1 MSPQNYGL
9 LLFLVF
15 MLVAPGV
22 KTGRRLLSEFE
33 HSGPLNLS
41 HLAIDSG
48 RGGQVYL
55 AGANVLYQLDDL
67 LRLRHRVSTGPVLDS
82 HLCGASGCSGD
93 NTNSSGLQNTDNYNK
108 VLAVDKRDDQL
119 IACGSVR
126 QGSCTKYPLPDI
138 SSDQAEVVLEAVGA
152 NNPTASTFGFIGPQR
167 YNAWSNSDVLYVGT
181 TFTNHGDYRHDVPAI
196 SSRNLYDLKFA
207 EFSFSKQSLLRID
220 VKYRDHFLVDYI
232 HGFNSS
238 SHVYFVTVQKKSY
251 LPGEAEA
258 GYITRISRSCITDA
272 NFDTYS
278 EVTLECHAGSGGENY
293 NLVQSAVTV
302 PASRRIADD
311 LGIQEGDTVLL
322 ALFSPG
328 ESQTSTPQPLSG
340 VCVYSLPYID
350 KLFDQNIHMCFN
362 GTMQHRNLP
371 YISGPVDEGKCPSA
385 GSSGNIFSFCEAA
398 LKISGPS
405 PIVQQIGL
413 DLMTETGLAT
423 AITGTTVGNNLVAI
437 VGTQR
442 GEIIKVLIA
451 EHQAMVVDRFIAV
464 KGEPILSGTRMHQ
477 NNVDLLILTTRRLQ
491 RIKIADCTQLNF
503 CGECLNKR
511 DPFCGWCSLQNEC
524 TTEDNCRGAGI
535 VDRRFSGRPWLS
547 LGAKHQ
553 CVHLE
558 NITPSSIAITEMTNI
573 SLQISSLPELPT
585 TDQYQ
590 CVYDNHLTMRATKVP
605 GGLVCPPPPLASRPP
620 IPKHTDHV
628 TVTLAV
634 TSRHAAK
641 EFVST
646 NIMLFNCNTHST
658 CLDCVDSLWACAW
671 CIYSNR
677 CSHMSS
683 SSSSCKEA
691 IVSSDTSVF
700 QLLQDN
706 PSQLI
711 SYGEQFCPRV
721 ELATAL
727 FVPNNVP
734 QELALIVTNLPTDL
748 EVPGDTNFLCQV
760 EIEAA
765 KFRVPAILQGNKVI
779 CERTTY
785 RYESHLSQ
793 YNASI
798 SVVWGRDNVVDR
810 TNITLYKC
818 ELVGSYRGHP
828 DCSLCMTRAA
838 DLGCVWCGSG
848 CEFTKACPVGQSDVC
863 PKPRIDVV
871 KPLSGPIDGGTT
883 ITIEGSNLAMGMAQL
898 KGRVMVGNSP
908 CTVTNYQVSVRIECR
923 TSKVFGETDLPVRL
937 RGDNGIIESSVKF
950 RYREIVLDAVTPK
963 YGPVSGGT
971 LIAIEGMNL
980 NIGSSIL
987 VYLDNLPCEVNLNQV
1002 SSTRITCV
1010 TSPAPAPMDVKDVIV
1025 IIDDARRT
1033 LASPF
1038 RYTQD
1043 PSIIEVKPKWSFIS
1057 GGRILT
1063 VHGKNLDTVEQPFIA
1078 ALDDRGVGVGRS
1090 PCVVISSTQMDCPSP
1105 AIVTAAAQLASI
1117 QDTSQV
1123 RDNRDREARI
1133 TPVTVG
1139 FEMDQVKSVLNL
1151 VEFAPDVNSEILYVA
1166 DPIYYKFKHNEK
1178 SYKGDALVIEGYNL
1192 NLAADEND
1200 VDVRIGMEKCNVT
1213 SLTAT
1218 QMLCIPPQVA
1228 PKPLHASHPEVVI
1241 YVGRNLKYEIG
1252 LLRYDIG
1259 PSFTIP
1265 PEVIGGIGAAAAL
1278 TLFIAIAFMII
1289 YKHKSSQAERE
1300 YKRIQIQMDTLENNV
1315 RSECKQAFAELQTDM
1330 TDLTMD
1336 LEVSGIPLLDHRT
1349 FVMKVFF
1356 PGVGD
1361 HPLFVDPRLTGG
1373 LNKPKTELDNAMLQ
1387 FEGLLNN
1394 KWFLLAF
1401 IDSVERQKSFSIR
1414 DRVNFASLLTIILM
1428 TKMEYCTDILRSL
1441 LSRLIE
1447 KSLSSKHPQLML
1459 RRTESIVEKMLTN
1472 WLALCLY
1479 DYMKDYAGSSLFV
1492 LFKAIKFQIEKGPVD
1507 CCTNDARY
1515 SLSEDRLLREAVAA
1529 NTVCCCVVQDELEED
1544 VVVRVLDCDSISQ
1557 VKSKILDA
1565 VYKNTPFSLR
1575 PSLDEVDLEWRCGQ
1589 YTQLGNPG
1597 GHIVLSD
1604 VDITSKVEQGGWR
1617 KINSLAHYGVK
1628 EKALVSLVPRQID
1641 SPSHHIYQAVSVVG
1655 HGDPVYSSGGIHGSN
1670 HGVGGN
1676 SIYKYPTHPSNYPTP
1691 ATSRSTGMSGYSS
1704 PQQTNFNLTSPR
1716 QPNVDSSGPP
1726 PYSAQGFGQELL
1738 GSNVYHL
1745 ARPDHLQNIP
1755 TETNMARS
1763 HKTIPEIFL
1772 TRLLSTKGTVQK
1784 FVDDFFGTIL
1794 KVPNNFPPPVKWLF
1808 DTLDD
1813 AANQTGMNSSE
1824 VLHAWK
1830 SNCLPLRFW
1839 VNFIKNPDFIFD
1851 VNKTVTTD
1859 SCLSV
1864 IAQTFMDSCSVNENI
1879 LGKDSPSSKL
1889 LFAKDIPLY
1898 RQLVVQFYENIQSL
1912 PQVPDQEMN
1921 YYMQQLSLQHQ
1932 GEFDN
1937 LVALKELYIYVNKY
1951 YGDIMNTLD
1960 ESPTARKMGLGHKLK
1975 SLSLMVQPH
1984 QHDIC

>member
-1 MSPQNYGL
+1 MPCKWSYVFVL
-9 LLFLVF
+9 LLPSISPSLPIRR
-15 MLVAPGV
+15 LVA
-22 KTGRRLLSEFE
+22 EYQ
-33 HSGPLNLS
+33 HSGAGNLS
-41 HLAIDSG
+41 HLAVDDE
-48 RGGQVYL
+48 RGMLYL
-55 AGANVLYQLDDL
+55 AGANVLYQMDDL
-67 LRLRHRVSTGPVLDS
+67 LRLRHKVETGPVLDS
-82 HLCGASGCSGD
+82 HFCGPSGCGSG
-93 NTNSSGLQNTDNYNK
+93 NSGNSSPTNNYNK
-108 VLAVDKRDDQL
+108 VLAVDRRDNQL
-119 IACGSVR
+119 IVCGSVK
-126 QGSCTKYPLPDI
+126 QGACSKYSLADI
-138 SSDQAEVVLEAVGA
+138 SNTPEAVVEAVAA
-152 NNPTASTFGFIGPQR
+152 NSEQASTFGFIGPQK
-167 YNAWSNSDVLYVGT
+167 YNPWSNSDVLYVGT
-181 TFTNHGDYRHDVPAI
+181 TFTKHGDYRHDVPAI

-220 VKYRDHFLVDYI
+220 VKYRDHFLVNYV

-238 SHVYFVTVQKKSY
+238 THVYFVTVQKKSY

-258 GYITRISRSCITDA
+258 GFITRISRSCITDA

-278 EVTLECHAGSGGENY
+278 EVTLECYGGTENF
-293 NLVQSAVTV
+293 NLLQAASTV
-302 PASRRIADD
+302 PASRKVADD
-311 LGIQEGDTVLL
+311 LGIQEGDQVLL
-322 ALFSPG
+322 TVFSPG
-328 ESQTSTPQPLSG
+328 KDRSSEPQRESAM
-340 VCVYSLPYID
+340 CAYSLPYID

-362 GTMQHRNLP
+362 GTMHHRNLP

-405 PIVQQIGL
+405 PIVQEIGINL
-413 DLMTETGLAT
+413 GSGTLAT
-423 AITGTTVGNNLVAI
+423 SITGTNVGDNMVAI
-437 VGTQR
+437 VGTKSGQ
-442 GEIIKVLIA
+442 IIKILLA
-451 EHQAMVVDRFIAV
+451 NGQANVVDTFEAADD
-464 KGEPILSGTRMHQ
+464 EPILPGTRMHE
-477 NNVDLLILTTRRLQ
+477 NNVDLLVLTPRRL
-491 RIKIADCTQLNF
+491 RRLKIADCTQLGF

-524 TTEDNCRGAGI
+524 TLQDECRGSSPSALT
-535 VDRRFSGRPWLS
+535 SAPKWLS

-553 CVHLE
+553 CIHLE
-558 NITPSSIAITEMTNI
+558 NITPSSVAIAEQTNI
-573 SLQISSLPELPT
+573 SLQISSLPELPP
-585 TDQYQ
+585 TDHYQ
-590 CVYDNHLTMRATKVP
+590 CVYDGHLSMKATKVP
-605 GGLVCPPPPLASRPP
+605 GGLVCPTPPVNSRPT
-620 IPKHTDHV
+620 IAAHNDHV
-628 TVTLAV
+628 TMNLAV

-646 NIMLFNCNTHST
+646 NIMLFNCETHST
-658 CLDCVDSLWACAW
+658 CLDCVASLWPCAW
-671 CIYSNR
+671 CIYSNK
-677 CSHMSS
+677 CAHMSS
-683 SSSSCKEA
+683 NNNACREA

-711 SYGEQFCPRV
+711 SYGEQYCPRV
-721 ELATAL
+721 ELTNQI

-734 QELALIVTNLPTDL
+734 QELSLTVSNLPDL
-748 EVPGDTNFLCQV
+748 TQYAGDTSFLCQV

-765 KFRVPAILQGNKVI
+765 KFRVPARLEANQVV
-779 CERTTY
+779 CDRTTY
-785 RYESHLSQ
+785 RYESRVSQ

-798 SVVWGRDNVVDR
+798 SVIWDRDNILDR

-818 ELVGSYRGHP
+818 KLVGSYKGHP
-828 DCSLCMTRAA
+828 DCSLCMTRAT
-838 DLGCVWCGSG
+838 DLGCVWCGTG
-848 CEFTKACPVGQSDVC
+848 CEYTKNCPVGQSDVC
-863 PKPRIDVV
+863 PQPRIDVV
-871 KPLSGPIDGGTT
+871 KPLSGPIDGGTQ
-883 ITIEGSNLAMGMAQL
+883 ITIEGSNLAMGMNQL
-898 KGRVMVGNSP
+898 QGRVMVGNYP
-908 CTVTNYQVSVRIECR
+908 CKVTNYQVSVKIECR
-923 TSKVFGETDLPVRL
+923 TSKAFQESDLPVKL
-937 RGDNGIIESSVKF
+937 QGDNGIIESVVKF
-950 RYREIVLDAVTPK
+950 RYRDIRLDNVMPR

-971 LIAIEGMNL
+971 LIAIEGVNL

-987 VYLDNLPCEVNLNQV
+987 VFLDNLPCQVNLSQV
-1002 SSTRITCV
+1002 SSTRLTCV
-1010 TSPAPAPMDVKDVIV
+1010 TSPAPVPMDVKDVIV

-1033 LASPF
+1033 LSKPY

-1043 PSIIEVKPKWSFIS
+1043 PSIVDVKPKWSFVS

-1063 VHGKNLDTVEQPFIA
+1063 VHGKNLNTVGQPYIA
-1078 ALDDRGVGVGRS
+1078 ALDDRGMGVGRS
-1090 PCVVISSTQMDCPSP
+1090 PCVVISPTQMDCPSP
-1105 AIVTAAAQLASI
+1105 AIVSAAQLAGPVGAG
-1117 QDTSQV
+1117 QL
-1123 RDNRDREARI
+1123 RLKDNSPAKI

-1139 FEMDQVKSVLNL
+1139 FEMDMVKSVLNL
-1151 VEFAPDVNSEILYVA
+1151 AKFAPDVNSEILYVE
-1166 DPIYYKFKHNEK
+1166 DPVYYKFKHNEK
-1178 SYKGDALVIEGYNL
+1178 SYKGDALVIEGFNL

-1200 VDVRIGMEKCNVT
+1200 VDVRIGSEKCNVT
-1213 SLTAT
+1213 SLTKT

-1228 PKPLHASHPEVVI
+1228 PTPVHASHPEVVV
-1241 YVGRNLKYEIG
+1241 YVGKNLKFEIG
-1252 LLRYDIG
+1252 LLRYDLG
-1259 PSFTIP
+1259 SPFTIP

-1361 HPLFVDPRLTGG
+1361 HPLFLDPRIHGV
-1373 LNKPKTELDNAMLQ
+1373 NKPKTELDNAMIQ

-1401 IDSVERQKSFSIR
+1401 IETMEKQKSFTIR

-1428 TKMEYCTDILRSL
+1428 TKMEYCTEILRSL
-1441 LSRLIE
+1441 LLKLVE
-1447 KSLSSKHPQLML
+1447 KSLTSKHPQLML

-1507 CCTNDARY
+1507 SCSHDARY

-1529 NTVCCCVVQDELEED
+1529 NTVRCCVVQDELEED

-1575 PSLDEVDLEWRCGQ
+1575 PTLDEVDLEWRCGQ

-1597 GHIVLSD
+1597 GHIVLQD
-1604 VDITSKVEQGGWR
+1604 VDITSKIEQNGWK
-1617 KINSLAHYGVK
+1617 KINTLAHYGVK
-1628 EKALVSLVPRQID
+1628 EKALVSLVPKQID

-1655 HGDPVYSSGGIHGSN
+1655 RGDPVYSASP
-1670 HGVGGN
+1670 V
-1676 SIYKYPTHPSNYPTP
+1676 PSTFDGRAGCNYPTNP
-1691 ATSRSTGMSGYSS
+1691 ANYPLHTGFS
-1704 PQQTNFNLTSPR
+1704 PQPNSSYAAQTLPM
-1716 QPNVDSSGPP
+1716 
-1726 PYSAQGFGQELL
+1726 YSRGFGSDMAGGNL
-1738 GSNVYHL
+1738 YHL
-1745 ARPDHLQNIP
+1745 VRPDHLQNIP
-1755 TETNMARS
+1755 TATESLSRS
-1763 HKTIPEIFL
+1763 HKSIPEIFL

-1794 KVPNNFPPPVKWLF
+1794 KVPQNFPPPVKWLF
-1808 DTLDD
+1808 DILDE
-1813 AANQTGMNSSE
+1813 AALQHNVSSPE

-1864 IAQTFMDSCSVNENI
+1864 IAQTFMDSCSLNENI

-1898 RQLVVQFYENIQSL
+1898 RQLVVQFYNNIQSL
-1912 PQVPDQEMN
+1912 PQVTDQELN
-1921 YYMQQLSLQHQ
+1921 FYMQQLSSAHTA
-1932 GEFDN
+1932 EFDN
-1937 LVALKELYIYVNKY
+1937 LAALKELYIYVNKY
-1951 YGDIMNTLD
+1951 YGDIVTTLD
-1960 ESPTARKMGLGHKLK
+1960 ESPTARKQGLGHKLK
-1975 SLSLMVQPH
+1975 SIALSVYPQH
-1984 QHDIC
+1984 QNIC